1 MIFLTVIIV
10 FIIDLSGFI
19 DSLKKGLSYLLT
31 KGRIVKSD
39 YSLKPFDCSLCMTF
53 WCGIIYFLI
62 IGKFTLLNLLYI
74 SLCSFFTP
82 VIKDILYFLRDS
94 FIKILSKWTD

>member
-19 DSLKKGLSYLLT
+19 DSLKRGLSYLLT
-31 KGRIVKSD
+31 KGRIIKSD

-53 WCGIIYFLI
+53 WCGIVYFLI
-62 IGKFTLLNLLYI
+62 IGKLSLLSIMYV